1 MQLSQFVIFCDRG
14 PLKTYLLPHFMRY
27 PAQTPRMC
35 QYLCC
40 ALKLPLD
47 KKKNCCASGRN
58 IFQHFAQNVRKYCA
72 LRHSKKIF
80 LIQR

>member
-47 KKKNCCASGRN
+47 KKKIFAVPQGTIFSHILRKMLEN
-58 IFQHFAQNVRKYCA
+58 IVP
-72 LRHSKKIF
+72 
-80 LIQR
+80 